1 MKNHQR
7 LIRILFSL
15 ILFPHSFCY
24 RAILILVK
32 YFMKKGLVN
41 LTDST
46 YPEFTPDLYLAVHQ
60 PREKWEN
67 LYSFLFFSSPKN
79 ASYAPNRGK
88 AMHFREQKVL
98 SKVNILTAHSIHMKN
113 PKAHKGIV
121 QINL

>member
-32 YFMKKGLVN
+32 YFMKETLVN

-46 YPEFTPDLYLAVHQ
+46 YPEFTLDLYLVVHQ
-60 PREKWEN
+60 TREKWEN
-67 LYSFLFFSSPKN
+67 LYPFLFFSSCSKN
-79 ASYAPNRGK
+79 ASYAPNMGK
-88 AMHFREQKVL
+88 AISTFYTYEK
-98 SKVNILTAHSIHMKN
+98 SKSPQRYCSN
-113 PKAHKGIV
+113 
-121 QINL
+121 